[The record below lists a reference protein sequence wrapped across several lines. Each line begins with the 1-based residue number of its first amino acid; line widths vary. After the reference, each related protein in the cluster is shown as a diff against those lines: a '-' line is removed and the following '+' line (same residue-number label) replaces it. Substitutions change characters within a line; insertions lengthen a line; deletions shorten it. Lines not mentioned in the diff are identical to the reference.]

1 MLHVTASLL
10 LPLNPVMMVLSDGT
24 VTGWIGV
31 LRTSQ
36 VNEKGWVGGGGEKW
50 KKNGG
55 NAFHLYMR
63 SVHVELLVNMP
74 DVHERTALA
83 QLEIRRRGRR
93 R

>member
-36 VNEKGWVGGGGEKW
+36 VNEKGWVGKGGGKVEKKW
-50 KKNGG
+50 GECFPPIYAICTCG
-55 NAFHLYMR
+55 AACQY
-63 SVHVELLVNMP
+63 
-74 DVHERTALA
+74 A
-83 QLEIRRRGRR
+83 
-93 R
+93 